1 MTAVVTAASG
11 YDLGYVWKNQADKDL
26 AKAAEREHAADR
38 ASYYM
43 QKGEPAGRWFGR
55 GAEALGLAKGQEVER
70 QPYDKVYSQTHPE
83 TGEQLGRKP
92 SGKDKYDELL
102 NRMKAAEPHATA
114 ERIHEMQ
121 RIAHQ
126 ESHRSAPYTD
136 VTVSLVKSVSIFHA
150 SIRENER
157 QERLAAIKA
166 EADGNRPERDA
177 HQAAARWWAD
187 RDVELQETLQA
198 ANQAA
203 MQHLQD
209 WAHTRTGSSVARV
222 NGEDTV
228 NSSRPARGLLVAA
241 GHQPGRRPSGP
252 HPQPDCADEPD

>member
-1 MTAVVTAASG
+1 
-11 YDLGYVWKNQADKDL
+11 
-26 AKAAEREHAADR
+26 
-38 ASYYM
+38 
-43 QKGEPAGRWFGR
+43 
-55 GAEALGLAKGQEVER
+55 
-70 QPYDKVYSQTHPE
+70 
-83 TGEQLGRKP
+83 
-92 SGKDKYDELL
+92 
-102 NRMKAAEPHATA
+102 MKAAEPHATA

-121 RIAHQ
+121 RKAHQ

-166 EADGNRPERDA
+166 EADGNQAERDA

-187 RDVELQETLQA
+187 RDVEVQEALQA
-198 ANQAA
+198 ANRAA

-209 WAHTRTGSSVARV
+209 WAQTRTGSAVARV
-222 NGEDTV
+222 DGAGHREIRAG
-228 NSSRPARGLLVAA
+228 RPRRHLVAA